1 MDRDRVD
8 RYSYRVMKGLTL
20 ASVSLV
26 FVIAFM
32 LFLKSVPILR
42 SVFIFDLL
50 FDSSWFPLRGEFGFY
65 PFIVGTVMV
74 TVTAMALAC
83 PVCILS
89 AIYLSEYASP
99 RVRGVVKPLID
110 LLAGIPSVIFGLW
123 GVSYVVP
130 GVRNV
135 VAPWFGVSTTGYCVL
150 SAGVV
155 LAIMVFPIII
165 SVSEEVLRAVPFEA
179 RESSFVL
186 GATRWETV
194 KHVVMRRAS
203 TGILSAVLLGFSRA
217 FGETMA
223 VLMVVG
229 NTPQVPGSLFD
240 AGYTLPS
247 LIANNYGEMMSLPLY
262 DSALMFAALI
272 LMVLVGGFSLLAR
285 VTQRR
290 ITRWTI

>member
-42 SVFIFDLL
+42 SVFIVDLL

-290 ITRWTI
+290 ITRWTS

>member
-42 SVFIFDLL
+42 SAFIFDLL

-290 ITRWTI
+290 ITRWTS

>member
-1 MDRDRVD
+1 LDRGQVD
-8 RYSYRVMKGLTL
+8 KYSYRVMRGLTL
-20 ASVSLV
+20 VSVSLV
-26 FVIAFM
+26 FVIALM
-32 LFLKSVPILR
+32 LFLKSLPILR
-42 SVFIFDLL
+42 GVFIVDLL

-130 GVRNV
+130 GVRDR
-135 VAPWFGVSTTGYCVL
+135 VAPWFGASTTGYCVL

-229 NTPQVPGSLFD
+229 NTAKVPGSLFD

-272 LMVLVGGFSLLAR
+272 LMVLVGGFSLMAR
-285 VTQRR
+285 VIQRR
-290 ITRWTI
+290 ITRWAG

>member
-1 MDRDRVD
+1 LDRDRVD
-8 RYSYRVMKGLTL
+8 RLSYRAMKGLTFV
-20 ASVSLV
+20 SVSLV

-42 SVFIFDLL
+42 SVFILDLL

-74 TVTAMALAC
+74 TATAMALAC

-130 GVRNV
+130 SVRDK

-165 SVSEEVLRAVPFEA
+165 SVSEEVLRAVPFEV

-229 NTPQVPGSLFD
+229 NTPRVPGSLFD

-272 LMVLVGGFSLLAR
+272 LMVLVSGFSLMAR

-290 ITRWTI
+290 ITRWTS

>member
-1 MDRDRVD
+1 LDRDRVD

-42 SVFIFDLL
+42 SAFIFDLL

-74 TVTAMALAC
+74 TATAMALAC

>member
-1 MDRDRVD
+1 MDRGRVD

-42 SVFIFDLL
+42 SAYIVDLL
-50 FDSSWFPLRGEFGFY
+50 FDGSWFPLRGEFGFY

-123 GVSYVVP
+123 GVALIVP
-130 GVRNV
+130 V
-135 VAPWFGVSTTGYCVL
+135 TGYGIL
-150 SAGVV
+150 AAALV
-155 LAIMVFPIII
+155 LAVMIMPIIVQI
-165 SVSEEVLRAVPFEA
+165 AMEVFAAVPVSEAAA
-179 RESSFVL
+179 RDE
-186 GATRWETV
+186 
-194 KHVVMRRAS
+194 
-203 TGILSAVLLGFSRA
+203 
-217 FGETMA
+217 
-223 VLMVVG
+223 
-229 NTPQVPGSLFD
+229 
-240 AGYTLPS
+240 
-247 LIANNYGEMMSLPLY
+247 
-262 DSALMFAALI
+262 
-272 LMVLVGGFSLLAR
+272 LAKLEG
-285 VTQRR
+285 
-290 ITRWTI
+290 

>member
-42 SVFIFDLL
+42 SVFIVDLL

-89 AIYLSEYASP
+89 AIYLSEYASL

-130 GVRNV
+130 GIRNV

-290 ITRWTI
+290 ITRWTS

>member
-8 RYSYRVMKGLTL
+8 KYSYRVMKGLTL

-42 SVFIFDLL
+42 SVFIVDLL

-165 SVSEEVLRAVPFEA
+165 SVSEEVLRAVPFET

-290 ITRWTI
+290 ITRWTS

>member
-1 MDRDRVD
+1 MDRGQVD
-8 RYSYRVMKGLTL
+8 RYSYRVMRGLTL
-20 ASVSLV
+20 VSVSLV
-26 FVIAFM
+26 FVIALM
-32 LFLKSVPILR
+32 LFLKSLPILR
-42 SVFIFDLL
+42 SVFIVDLL

-65 PFIVGTVMV
+65 PFIVGTAVV

-99 RVRGVVKPLID
+99 RVRGVVKPSID

-123 GVSYVVP
+123 GISYVVP
-130 GVRNV
+130 VVRDR
-135 VAPWFGVSTTGYCVL
+135 VAPWFGASTTGYCGL

-165 SVSEEVLRAVPFEA
+165 SVSEEVLRAVPFEV
-179 RESSFVL
+179 RESSLVL

-229 NTPQVPGSLFD
+229 NTAKVPGSLFD

-272 LMVLVGGFSLLAR
+272 LMVLVGGFSLAAR

-290 ITRWTI
+290 ITRWTS

>member
-42 SVFIFDLL
+42 SAFIVDLL

-89 AIYLSEYASP
+89 AIYLSEYASL

-130 GVRNV
+130 GIRNV

-290 ITRWTI
+290 ITRWTS

>member
-1 MDRDRVD
+1 MDRDRVE

-20 ASVSLV
+20 VSVSLV

-42 SVFIFDLL
+42 SVFIVDLL

-65 PFIVGTVMV
+65 SFIVGTVMV

-290 ITRWTI
+290 ITRWTS

>member
-8 RYSYRVMKGLTL
+8 SYSYRVMKGLTFV
-20 ASVSLV
+20 SVSLV

-42 SVFIFDLL
+42 SVFIVDLL

-74 TVTAMALAC
+74 TATAMALAC

-99 RVRGVVKPLID
+99 RIRGVVKPLID

-130 GVRNV
+130 GVRYR

-165 SVSEEVLRAVPFEA
+165 SVSEEVLRAVPFET

-272 LMVLVGGFSLLAR
+272 LMVLVGGFSLMAR

-290 ITRWTI
+290 ITRWTS

>member
-1 MDRDRVD
+1 LDRDRVE
-8 RYSYRVMKGLTL
+8 RYSYRAMKGLTL

-26 FVIAFM
+26 LVIASM

-42 SVFIFDLL
+42 SAYIVDLL

-74 TVTAMALAC
+74 TATAMALAC
-83 PVCILS
+83 PVCLLS
-89 AIYLSEYASP
+89 AVYLSEYASP

-130 GVRNV
+130 SVRNV
-135 VAPWFGVSTTGYCVL
+135 VAPWFGASTTGYCVL

-165 SVSEEVLRAVPFEA
+165 SVSEEVLRAVPFES

-203 TGILSAVLLGFSRA
+203 IGILSAVLLGFSRA

-229 NTPQVPGSLFD
+229 NTAHVPGSLFD

-272 LMVLVGGFSLLAR
+272 LMVLVGGFSLMAR
-285 VTQRR
+285 VIQRR
-290 ITRWTI
+290 ITIWTS

>member
-229 NTPQVPGSLFD
+229 NTPQVPDSLFD

-290 ITRWTI
+290 ITRWTS

>member
-1 MDRDRVD
+1 MDRDRVN
-8 RYSYRVMKGLTL
+8 RYSYMAMKGLTL

-26 FVIAFM
+26 LVIASM

-42 SVFIFDLL
+42 SAFVIDLL

-83 PVCILS
+83 PVCLLS

-130 GVRNV
+130 SVRNV
-135 VAPWFGVSTTGYCVL
+135 VAPWFGASTTGYCVL

-165 SVSEEVLRAVPFEA
+165 SVSEEVLRAVPFEV

-203 TGILSAVLLGFSRA
+203 IGVLSAVLLGFSRA

-229 NTPQVPGSLFD
+229 NTAQVPGSLFD

-290 ITRWTI
+290 ITRWTS

>member
-42 SVFIFDLL
+42 SAFIFDLL

-74 TVTAMALAC
+74 TATAMALAC
-83 PVCILS
+83 PVSILS

-285 VTQRR
+285 VAQRR
-290 ITRWTI
+290 ITRWTS

>member
-1 MDRDRVD
+1 MDRDRVE

-20 ASVSLV
+20 VSVSLV

-42 SVFIFDLL
+42 SVFIVDLL

-65 PFIVGTVMV
+65 SFIVGTVMV

-165 SVSEEVLRAVPFEA
+165 SVSEEVLRAVPFEV

-272 LMVLVGGFSLLAR
+272 LMVLVGGFSLIAR

-290 ITRWTI
+290 ITRWTS

>member
-1 MDRDRVD
+1 MDRGRVD

-20 ASVSLV
+20 ISVSLV
-26 FVIAFM
+26 FVIALM

-42 SVFIFDLL
+42 SVFIVDLL

-65 PFIVGTVMV
+65 SFIVGTVMV

>member
-1 MDRDRVD
+1 MDRDRVE
-8 RYSYRVMKGLTL
+8 RYSYRAMKGLTFV
-20 ASVSLV
+20 SVSLV

-32 LFLKSVPILR
+32 LLLKSVPILR

-74 TVTAMALAC
+74 TATAMALAC

-130 GVRNV
+130 GVRYR

-165 SVSEEVLRAVPFEA
+165 SVSEEVLRAVPFEV

-229 NTPQVPGSLFD
+229 NTPRVPGSLFD

-290 ITRWTI
+290 ITRWTS

>member
-1 MDRDRVD
+1 MDRDRVE
-8 RYSYRVMKGLTL
+8 RYSYRAMKGLTFV
-20 ASVSLV
+20 SVSLV

-32 LFLKSVPILR
+32 LLLKSVPILR

-74 TVTAMALAC
+74 TATAMALAC

-135 VAPWFGVSTTGYCVL
+135 VAPWFGASTTGYCVL

-165 SVSEEVLRAVPFEA
+165 SVSEEVLRAVPFEV

-229 NTPQVPGSLFD
+229 NTPRVPGSLFD

-290 ITRWTI
+290 ITRWTS

>member
-1 MDRDRVD
+1 LDRDRVD

-42 SVFIFDLL
+42 SAFIVDLL

-89 AIYLSEYASP
+89 AIYLSEYASL

-130 GVRNV
+130 GIRNV

-290 ITRWTI
+290 ITRWTS

>member
-1 MDRDRVD
+1 LDRDRVE
-8 RYSYRVMKGLTL
+8 RYSYRAMKGLTL

-26 FVIAFM
+26 LVIAFM

-42 SVFIFDLL
+42 SAYIVDLL

-74 TVTAMALAC
+74 TATAMALAC
-83 PVCILS
+83 PVCLLS

-130 GVRNV
+130 SVRNV
-135 VAPWFGVSTTGYCVL
+135 VAPWFGASTTGYCVL

-165 SVSEEVLRAVPFEA
+165 SVSEEVLRAVPFES

-203 TGILSAVLLGFSRA
+203 IGILSAVLLGFSRA

-229 NTPQVPGSLFD
+229 NTAKVPGSLFD

-272 LMVLVGGFSLLAR
+272 LMVLVGGFSLMAR
-285 VTQRR
+285 VIQRR
-290 ITRWTI
+290 ITIWTS

>member
-1 MDRDRVD
+1 LDRDRVD

-229 NTPQVPGSLFD
+229 NTPQVPDSLFD

-290 ITRWTI
+290 ITRWTS

>member
-1 MDRDRVD
+1 LDRGQVD
-8 RYSYRVMKGLTL
+8 RYSYRVMRGLTL
-20 ASVSLV
+20 VSVSLV
-26 FVIAFM
+26 FVIALM
-32 LFLKSVPILR
+32 LFLKSLPILR
-42 SVFIFDLL
+42 SVFIVDLL

-65 PFIVGTVMV
+65 PFIVGTAVV

-99 RVRGVVKPLID
+99 RVRGVVKPSID

-123 GVSYVVP
+123 GISYVVP
-130 GVRNV
+130 VVRDR
-135 VAPWFGVSTTGYCVL
+135 VAPWFGASTTGYCGL

-165 SVSEEVLRAVPFEA
+165 SVSEEVLRAVPFEV
-179 RESSFVL
+179 RESSLVL

-229 NTPQVPGSLFD
+229 NTAKVPGSLFD

-272 LMVLVGGFSLLAR
+272 LMVLVGGFSLAAR

-290 ITRWTI
+290 ITRWTS

>member
-1 MDRDRVD
+1 LDRGQVD
-8 RYSYRVMKGLTL
+8 KYSYRVMRGLTL
-20 ASVSLV
+20 VSVSLV
-26 FVIAFM
+26 FVIALM
-32 LFLKSVPILR
+32 LFLKSLPILR
-42 SVFIFDLL
+42 GVFIVDLL

-130 GVRNV
+130 GVRDR
-135 VAPWFGVSTTGYCVL
+135 VAPWFGASTTGYCVL

-229 NTPQVPGSLFD
+229 NTAKVPGSLFD

-272 LMVLVGGFSLLAR
+272 LMVLVGGFSLAAR

-290 ITRWTI
+290 ITRWAG

>member
-1 MDRDRVD
+1 LDRDRVE

-20 ASVSLV
+20 VSVSLV

-42 SVFIFDLL
+42 SVFIVDLL

-65 PFIVGTVMV
+65 SFIVGTVMV

-165 SVSEEVLRAVPFEA
+165 SVSEEVLRAVPFEV

-272 LMVLVGGFSLLAR
+272 LMVLVGGFSLIAR

-290 ITRWTI
+290 ITRWTS

>member
-1 MDRDRVD
+1 LDRDRVD